1 MESPTDWHQERRPPA
16 GADGWDNLMAERHLS
31 EAAAH
36 GSQHLMAERRPP
48 EAAASTREEAHRPP
62 HGGVVHAEEYP
73 LPGAYGQDQL
83 TLLVRDPQCVFAFW
97 EVTPEGWDA
106 AVRRLPGS
114 GPPAPVLRV
123 YDLGGCPHLAA
134 HWRREDARG
143 RAEFHVA
150 GASSWYVHTRT
161 PGLVLAAEIGARRG
175 EAFVA
180 IARSRAVATPPG
192 RPSDDVDADWMTIE
206 DIYRLVPRAVGTGGS
221 PEFQTE
227 WSRRRRLA
235 VSRGPGLEAV
245 DIGFSP
251 GFMAGFS
258 PGLTGQFSPG
268 LTGGHGP
275 GLMAGFRPISTAGF
289 SPNPAAGVSP
299 ASTAGGKML

>member
-1 MESPTDWHQERRPPA
+1 MESPTDWRQERRPPA

-83 TLLVRDPQCVFAFW
+83 TLLVRDPQCVFAIW

-143 RAEFHVA
+143 CAEFHVA

-161 PGLVLAAEIGARRG
+161 PGLVLAAEIGARRAG
-175 EAFVA
+175 V
-180 IARSRAVATPPG
+180 RRHRLLLAVATPPG

-206 DIYRLVPRAVGTGGS
+206 DIYRLCGPSAPAAALISGVV
-221 PEFQTE
+221 
-227 WSRRRRLA
+227 RRRRLA
-235 VSRGPGLEAV
+235 VSRGPASRRLTSASVGLHGWLQSGPRVSSVRALRV
-245 DIGFSP
+245 GTALASWLGSGP
-251 GFMAGFS
+251 S
-258 PGLTGQFSPG
+258 H
-268 LTGGHGP
+268 GGIQP
-275 GLMAGFRPISTAGF
+275 K
-289 SPNPAAGVSP
+289 PAAGSVRFYRWR
-299 ASTAGGKML
+299 KML

>member
-1 MESPTDWHQERRPPA
+1 ASRAPSARGGGRLGQPDGGAPSVRSGGARFAAPDGGAPAARSGGVNPGGGAPPPARRRRPRRGVSAAGGVRPGSADPAGARPAVRVRLLGSDARRLGCRRPPA
-16 GADGWDNLMAERHLS
+16 ARLRPAGAGPAGVRPGRLSSPRGPLAAGGRARVRRVPRGRRVQLVRAHPDPGPRPGGGNRRAAGRGVRRH
-31 EAAAH
+31 
-36 GSQHLMAERRPP
+36 R
-48 EAAASTREEAHRPP
+48 
-62 HGGVVHAEEYP
+62 P
-73 LPGAYGQDQL
+73 LPG
-83 TLLVRDPQCVFAFW
+83 R
-97 EVTPEGWDA
+97 
-106 AVRRLPGS
+106 
-114 GPPAPVLRV
+114 PA
-123 YDLGGCPHLAA
+123 
-134 HWRREDARG
+134 
-143 RAEFHVA
+143 
-150 GASSWYVHTRT
+150 
-161 PGLVLAAEIGARRG
+161 
-175 EAFVA
+175 
-180 IARSRAVATPPG
+180 
-192 RPSDDVDADWMTIE
+192 DDVDADWMPIE